1 MRSVGR
7 AVFQL
12 GLALVAAGGCVAVWL
27 AAQTVV
33 EVAPVTDGEPI
44 TTSVVYDPPML
55 ALALLLAGAGGVLGV
70 LGVTGLCR
78 RETFPPYTP

>member
-7 AVFQL
+7 AVIQL
-12 GLALVAAGGCVAVWL
+12 SLAVLAAGGCVTVWL

-33 EVAPVTDGEPI
+33 EVAPVIDGEPI

-70 LGVTGLCR
+70 LGVTGLRR